1 MSLFPGGTWLLS
13 SGSFHLGLVEPYVLD
28 IKLQQETARLN
39 EKTNTDLE
47 PITEQ
52 KILDILKYKFSFNG
66 HHIPE
71 NLVLLFS
78 FCQRELGLRE
88 IKKLSQDLTAC
99 KGQLISLMLMP
110 MLFPLQYLALY
121 RLGCKPSGCSNAL
134 MTVPPLLTSRIIFLI
149 CERRV

>member
-52 KILDILKYKFSFNG
+52 KY
-66 HHIPE
+66 
-71 NLVLLFS
+71 
-78 FCQRELGLRE
+78 
-88 IKKLSQDLTAC
+88 
-99 KGQLISLMLMP
+99 
-110 MLFPLQYLALY
+110 
-121 RLGCKPSGCSNAL
+121 
-134 MTVPPLLTSRIIFLI
+134 
-149 CERRV
+149 